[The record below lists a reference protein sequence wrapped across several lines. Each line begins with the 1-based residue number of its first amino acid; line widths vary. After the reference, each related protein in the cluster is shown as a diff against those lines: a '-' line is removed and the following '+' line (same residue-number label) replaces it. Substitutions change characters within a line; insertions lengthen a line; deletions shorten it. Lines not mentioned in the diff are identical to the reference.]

1 MDYSHSMNNKKLFF
15 RADKVGCLV
24 GAVFLLTLTGCVG
37 YVDRPPQGSV
47 YVAPP
52 VVVVQDDYVYYPDY
66 EIYYSS
72 SRHQYAYLEGGAW
85 VSRPAP
91 PGVTVNVLMASPS
104 VRMDFH
110 DSPANHH
117 AAVVKQYPG
126 NRAQPGSNQGRN
138 NNQRGNQR
146 NDRGGDNGR

>member
-1 MDYSHSMNNKKLFF
+1 MNNQKLFLI
-15 RADKVGCLV
+15 AGNAGLV
-24 GAVFLLTLTGCVG
+24 LGAALLVTLTGCVG
-37 YVDRPPQGSV
+37 YVDGPRAGV

-52 VVVVQDDYVYYPDY
+52 VVEIQDDYVYYPSY
-66 EIYYSS
+66 GVYYSS

-91 PGVTVNVLMASPS
+91 RGVSVNVLLASPS

-117 AAVVKQYPG
+117 AAVVQKYPK
-126 NRAQPGSNQGRN
+126 NWKPPGSNQGQKENRKDDKPDN
-138 NNQRGNQR
+138 RGEN
-146 NDRGGDNGR
+146 NGR

>member
-1 MDYSHSMNNKKLFF
+1 MNNKKLFF
-15 RADKVGCLV
+15 RADKTGCVL
-24 GAVFLLTLTGCVG
+24 GAVFLLTLTGCVA

-66 EIYYSS
+66 EIYYSN
-72 SRHQYAYLEGGAW
+72 SRHQYAYREGRAW

-91 PGVTVNVLMASPS
+91 RGISVDVLRGSRS

-110 DSPANHH
+110 DSPEHHH
-117 AAVVKQYPG
+117 ADVVRQYPR
-126 NRAQPGSNQGRN
+126 NREQPGSNQGRN
-138 NNQRGNQR
+138 DNQKDNQREDN
-146 NDRGGDNGR
+146 RGR

>member
-1 MDYSHSMNNKKLFF
+1 MNNKKLFF
-15 RADKVGCLV
+15 KADKARCVL
-24 GAVFLLTLTGCVG
+24 GAVLLTTLTGCVA

-52 VVVVQDDYVYYPDY
+52 VMEVGVVVQDDYVYYPDY
-66 EIYYSS
+66 EVYYSS

-91 PGVTVNVLMASPS
+91 RGVSVDVLFASPS

-117 AAVVKQYPG
+117 AAVVKQYPK
-126 NRAQPGSNQGRN
+126 NRVPSGSNQGRN
-138 NNQRGNQR
+138 DNRKDGQRDQQ
-146 NDRGGDNGR
+146 GDNRGR

>member
-1 MDYSHSMNNKKLFF
+1 MDNRSFF
-15 RADKVGCLV
+15 FKAGKVRSAL

-37 YVDRPPQGSV
+37 YVDGPSAGV

-52 VVVVQDDYVYYPDY
+52 VVQVGFVAQDDYVYYPNY
-66 EIYYSS
+66 QVYYSN
-72 SRHQYAYLEGGAW
+72 SRHQYAYQDGRTW

-91 PGVTVNVLMASPS
+91 QHVSVNVLQASPS

-117 AAVVKQYPG
+117 AAVVKQYPK
-126 NRAQPGSNQGRN
+126 NWSPNGSNQGQKQN
-138 NNQRGNQR
+138 HDGDQRDQPRDN
-146 NDRGGDNGR
+146 NGR

>member
-1 MDYSHSMNNKKLFF
+1 MNNKKHFF
-15 RADKVGCLV
+15 PTDKVGLV
-24 GAVFLLTLTGCVG
+24 LCGVLLGTLTGCVA

-52 VVVVQDDYVYYPDY
+52 VVVVEDDYIYYPDY
-66 EIYYSS
+66 EVYYSS
-72 SRHQYAYLEGGAW
+72 SRHQYAYREGRAW

-91 PGVTVNVLMASPS
+91 RGVSVQVLFASPS

-117 AAVVKQYPG
+117 AAVVKQYPK
-126 NRAQPGSNQGRN
+126 NWKPSGSNQGRN
-138 NNQRGNQR
+138 DNQKGDQRDQRGGGQR
-146 NDRGGDNGR
+146 GDNRGR

>member
-1 MDYSHSMNNKKLFF
+1 MTDKKLFF
-15 RADKVGCLV
+15 RADIMGLALAVALLV
-24 GAVFLLTLTGCVG
+24 TLNGCVA

-91 PGVTVNVLMASPS
+91 RGVSVNVLLRSPS
-104 VRMDFH
+104 VKMDFH

-117 AAVVKQYPG
+117 AEVVKQYPG

-138 NNQRGNQR
+138 DNRKGDQRGQR
-146 NDRGGDNGR
+146 GDNNGR

>member
-1 MDYSHSMNNKKLFF
+1 MNCKKYFF
-15 RADKVGCLV
+15 KTGKVGFVLC
-24 GAVFLLTLTGCVG
+24 AALLGTLTGCVA

-66 EIYYSS
+66 QVYYSS
-72 SRHQYAYLEGGAW
+72 SRRQYAYQQGGAW

-91 PGVTVNVLMASPS
+91 YGVSVNVLLASPS

-117 AAVVKQYPG
+117 AVVVQKYPK
-126 NRAQPGSNQGRN
+126 NWRPPASNHGQNQKDNQHREN
-138 NNQRGNQR
+138 NEH
-146 NDRGGDNGR
+146 

>member
-1 MDYSHSMNNKKLFF
+1 MNDKKLFF
-15 RADKVGCLV
+15 RADIMGLALAVALLV
-24 GAVFLLTLTGCVG
+24 TLNGCVA

-52 VVVVQDDYVYYPDY
+52 VVVVEDDYIYYPDY
-66 EIYYSS
+66 EVYYSS
-72 SRHQYAYLEGGAW
+72 SRHQYAYREGSAW

-91 PGVTVNVLMASPS
+91 RGVSVNVLLRSPS
-104 VRMDFH
+104 VKMDFH

-117 AAVVKQYPG
+117 AEVVKQYPG

-138 NNQRGNQR
+138 DNRKGDQRGQR
-146 NDRGGDNGR
+146 GDNNGR